1 MDIKK
6 KKDKYRNIAE
16 LKFEQIASLMSWL
29 FSLSLGF
36 IIYLNVKK
44 NRYFTSLSSRNSYV
58 YRGNW
63 INGEKNVLFLA
74 SVSHQIMCG
83 IWIMMSIQVTD
94 FD

>member
-44 NRYFTSLSSRNSYV
+44 IVILPPFLLETVMCTGEIGSMEKRMSYS
-58 YRGNW
+58 W
-63 INGEKNVLFLA
+63 HLFP
-74 SVSHQIMCG
+74 IR
-83 IWIMMSIQVTD
+83 
-94 FD
+94 